1 MTARERSMTCF
12 TAIADYVESSR
23 RLEATKVI
31 ERAINAAVEEVED
44 RVANE
49 RKSYLERIEGL
60 EKENAMLRARLEFLS
75 PTVRTGLND

>member
-1 MTARERSMTCF
+1 MTCF